1 MLRIIIL
8 AMLAGS
14 VLSISAISIFK
25 GFDLEGAL
33 IGLISL
39 IFLFGITSFFYT
51 EYKKQMI
58 SS

>member
-1 MLRIIIL
+1 MLRIIVM
-8 AMLAGS
+8 AWLAGS
-14 VLSISAISIFK
+14 VVSISAISFLK
-25 GFDLEGAL
+25 GFDMEGAL

-39 IFLFGITSFFYT
+39 IFLFGITSFFYI